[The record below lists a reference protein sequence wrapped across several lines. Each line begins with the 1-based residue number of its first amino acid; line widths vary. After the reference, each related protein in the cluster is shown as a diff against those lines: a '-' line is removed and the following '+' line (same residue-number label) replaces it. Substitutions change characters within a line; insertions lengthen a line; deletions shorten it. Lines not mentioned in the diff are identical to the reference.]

1 MKDIDFDELDRAV
14 GSVLGSDAAVQTD
27 SQADAPAVTTVAKPD
42 SRPSSHT
49 NNDAIS
55 SPEKASMVT
64 TETVPTATVSPAISP
79 ARKRGQ
85 FLDMVH
91 PSADMTKTPK
101 MPLSPRKTV
110 TPLNSAV
117 VADTPK
123 LRSADEATHT
133 SPVETTAPDTDITT
147 DHVPDVDENTTD
159 NNTEAWPDPLDFAKE
174 SAEAAAVSQ
183 ETQPSTASPDNEPIN
198 EQASEPAQTPFVA
211 DAKVDKR
218 PLGAFATQEDEM
230 AGQTPAELTPAPE
243 DTPEFNPEVNS
254 VEATGVPQAEDE
266 ATGLTGETPKD
277 EDLST
282 EGHAE
287 VLETQTAE
295 PTPTSEETK
304 PEVFAAPEEPKEP
317 AKPVAASAPI
327 AGAQSIPQQYKTA
340 ESHGEDD
347 ERHPLFDTEEY
358 HQPLLT
364 DGKKKSK
371 KIVLIIVMLVILL
384 ILGGALGYI
393 AYTMG
398 I

>member
-14 GSVLGSDAAVQTD
+14 GSVLGSDAAVQND
-27 SQADAPAVTTVAKPD
+27 SQADVPAVATVAKPD
-42 SRPSSHT
+42 PRPSSLT
-49 NNDAIS
+49 DSDVVSLPDTA
-55 SPEKASMVT
+55 PT
-64 TETVPTATVSPAISP
+64 TTVQTTPTATVSPAISP

-101 MPLSPRKTV
+101 MPLAPRKTV
-110 TPLNSAV
+110 APLNSAV
-117 VADTPK
+117 VADAPK
-123 LRSADEATHT
+123 PRSADEATDT
-133 SPVETTAPDTDITT
+133 SPVETTAPDTDIKT
-147 DHVPDVDENTTD
+147 DHVPNVDENTID

-183 ETQPSTASPDNEPIN
+183 ESQPSTTSPDNEPIG

-230 AGQTPAELTPAPE
+230 VGQTPVELTPAPE

-254 VEATGVPQAEDE
+254 VEATGVPQAVDE

-304 PEVFAAPEEPKEP
+304 PEVLAAPEEPKEP

-347 ERHPLFDTEEY
+347 EQHPLFDTEEY

>member
-14 GSVLGSDAAVQTD
+14 GSVLGSDAAVQND
-27 SQADAPAVTTVAKPD
+27 SQADVPAVATVAKPD
-42 SRPSSHT
+42 PRPSSLT
-49 NNDAIS
+49 DS
-55 SPEKASMVT
+55 DVASLPDTAPT
-64 TETVPTATVSPAISP
+64 TTVQTTPTATVSPAISP

-123 LRSADEATHT
+123 PRSADEATDT
-133 SPVETTAPDTDITT
+133 SLVETTAPDTDITT

-218 PLGAFATQEDEM
+218 PLGAFATQEDETTS
-230 AGQTPAELTPAPE
+230 QTPTELTPASE

-254 VEATGVPQAEDE
+254 VEATGVPQAVDE

-347 ERHPLFDTEEY
+347 EQHPLFDTEEY